1 MSQHVIIAG
10 GTGEVGKQL
19 LNLLAADGTLQVRV
33 LTRGSRPEASPDHI
47 QRLPFDYED
56 PAAYTALFATPCDVL
71 FIALGTTRAKAG
83 SDEAFLRVDR
93 DYPLRLISAMAMTNP
108 EGRVGL
114 VSSVGADKPR
124 GLYLTAKAEVEAA
137 LEESG
142 LAHAIARPSML
153 RSRRAEFRPLEV
165 VFDVLLTPGILALGR
180 WLFPRSRGWWRWAP
194 VQVREVATALFQ
206 ATLSL
211 GPREHRV
218 LEGPDL
224 HQGPVSQWGRP

>member
-1 MSQHVIIAG
+1 MTHQIVIAG
-10 GTGEVGKQL
+10 GTGEVGKR
-19 LNLLAADGTLQVRV
+19 LLAELAGQPEVSVRALVRRPGSTADAPNL
-33 LTRGSRPEASPDHI
+33 EEI
-47 QRLPFDYED
+47 PFNYED

-137 LEESG
+137 LQESG

-165 VFDVLLTPGILALGR
+165 VFDVLLAPAILALGR

-194 VQVREVATALFQ
+194 IQVREVAAALFQ
-206 ATLSL
+206 ATMAL